1 MTKIRKCLLPAAGY
15 DPRFLPAT
23 KAIIAGRRM
32 HTIENRFDVS
42 YELEHQIVGT
52 DKESL
57 ESNNSQI

>member
-1 MTKIRKCLLPAAGY
+1 LLPAAGY
-15 DPRFLPAT
+15 VPRFLPAT
-23 KAIIAGRRM
+23 KAIIAGRRK
-32 HTIENRFDVS
+32 HAIENRFDVS